1 MEATIHVS
9 SGALFRLAVARWLT
23 TSLMFVSASPLLAR
37 DIQVASVD
45 ELTSAV
51 SRVLPGDKIIV
62 ANGAYINERPL
73 NIACAGTKQHPIEIC
88 AQAIGGVEIKGA
100 SGFTFSAP
108 AAYVTLSGF
117 KFTHQA
123 GTVTLPEGTHHCRIT
138 RNVFELKIARSG
150 SYVVI
155 AGDDHEVDHNTF
167 QNKKTEGKML
177 EVAGPHGPAMAQ
189 RTWIHHNY
197 FYNFENSHRN
207 NSSALH
213 IGNSSRSLSPA
224 HSLVEHNLFV
234 LTRGENEGA
243 ICNKSCDNTYRFNT
257 FGHDCTE
264 LSLRHGNR
272 CLVYGNFFI
281 GTHGGLR
288 IFGDDHRIF
297 CNYFEHN
304 HPAIQ
309 IGNGDGEVP
318 PDKLTSHD
326 RPDRV
331 QIFCNTLI
339 DNDSNVV
346 MIGRKGGLGAS
357 SLIFADNI
365 IQGGD
370 RAASIDGPFDRPT
383 WKGNVVWKTRAGDI
397 PSTGYQSKDPGL
409 AASEDDH
416 YRLMPTGAANSQSVC
431 SCRNISAEM
440 DWKEADRWHESG
452 PHELSSTSAQIRRL
466 TLADVG
472 PKAR

>member
-167 QNKKTEGKML
+167 QNKKSEGKML
-177 EVAGPHGPAMAQ
+177 EVIGPGGSAMAQ
-189 RTWIHHNY
+189 HSWIHHNY
-197 FYNFENSHRN
+197 FYNFENSRRN

-213 IGNSSRSLSPA
+213 IGNSSRSLSSA
-224 HSLVEHNLFV
+224 HSLVEHNLFIM
-234 LTRGENEGA
+234 TRGENEGA
-243 ICNKSCDNTYRFNT
+243 ICNKASDNTYRYNT
-257 FGHDCTE
+257 IGEGCTE

-272 CLVYGNFFI
+272 CLVYGNFFLR
-281 GTHGGLR
+281 TRGGLR
-288 IFGDDHRIF
+288 IFGDDHKIF
-297 CNYFEHN
+297 SNYFEN
-304 HPAIQ
+304 NRPAVQ
-309 IGNGDGEVP
+309 IGNGDGNVP
-318 PDKLTSHD
+318 PAKLTSHD

-331 QIFCNTLI
+331 QFVFNTLV
-339 DNDSNVV
+339 DNPSNVV
-346 MIGRKGGLGAS
+346 MDGRKAGVGATH
-357 SLIFADNI
+357 LVFANNI

-370 RAASIDGPFDRPT
+370 RAVSIYGPLSDAK
-383 WKGNVVWKTRAGDI
+383 WEGNIIWKT
-397 PSTGYQSKDPGL
+397 
-409 AASEDDH
+409 
-416 YRLMPTGAANSQSVC
+416 
-431 SCRNISAEM
+431 AE
-440 DWKEADRWHESG
+440 
-452 PHELSSTSAQIRRL
+452 
-466 TLADVG
+466 
-472 PKAR
+472 